1 MSKSHYTIFSN
12 LFSNINGERAD
23 HILNLN
29 KEVNM
34 RDGTTSHNKAKT
46 TLEKVKGERINE
58 GMRQI
63 DNKLQLPI
71 LSRRNNGRRP
81 RKEGT
86 TRGKRMRGRGV
97 T

>member
-34 RDGTTSHNKAKT
+34 RDGTRSHNKAKT

-63 DNKLQLPI
+63 DNKLQLPN
-71 LSRRNNGRRP
+71 LNRRNNRSRP
-81 RKEGT
+81 RKEGP
-86 TRGKRMRGRGV
+86 TRGKRMKGRGV